1 MSPVAS
7 KVFMFT
13 GALSI
18 VRREAQ
24 AIVSELDGVVGGSVN
39 KRTDYLV
46 VGEDYGSK
54 FTTAQILGVKCIDE
68 DEFWAMVNLAREETG
83 MEILLSEEELEDFDS
98 ISSEKWKYVFSKNPN
113 LLIAT
118 EEGFLDLTKKREVE
132 VEPPRV
138 YPPRESMSYYSR
150 ENLEKWLQSDSTK
163 PKLGRRVCPY
173 CGYEIPYSISST
185 HWYCFKC
192 GVFSSIDQ
200 VEGRHVCTNWTW
212 LVDTERGFG
221 EKCNICGNV
230 RFVGNDEV
238 ISNAESS
245 LRCNFVHSLEFA
257 AEVVE
262 YYAEFDRNAKE
273 RDEQEEKSLKEL
285 QASFSP
291 EKAEKLFNQFKQKE
305 ESKDTKYK
313 IKKKR
318 RDDRLAKKRAANQ
331 PI

>member
-1 MSPVAS
+1 
-7 KVFMFT
+7 MFT

-83 MEILLSEEELEDFDS
+83 MEILLSKEELEDFDS
-98 ISSEKWKYVFSKNPN
+98 ISPEKWKYVFSKNPN

-118 EEGFLDLTKKREVE
+118 EEGFLGLIRKEEVE
-132 VEPPRV
+132 AEPPRI

-163 PKLGRRVCPY
+163 PKLGSRVCPH
-173 CGYEIPYSISST
+173 CNYEILYSISST
-185 HWYCFKC
+185 YWYCFKC
-192 GVFSSIDQ
+192 KLFSDVGQ
-200 VEGRHVCTNWTW
+200 EEGRHTC
-212 LVDTERGFG
+212 VDWVVLDIPTERGFY
-221 EKCNICGNV
+221 EKCKLCNNV
-230 RFVGNDEV
+230 KFVANDEV

-245 LRCNFVHSLEFA
+245 LKCNFVHSLEFEA
-257 AEVVE
+257 KVVE
-262 YYAEFDRNAKE
+262 EYAEFDRNAKE
-273 RDEQEEKSLKEL
+273 LTQYREENWKYLQAGLSGEEEEKLYR
-285 QASFSP
+285 
-291 EKAEKLFNQFKQKE
+291 QFKRSEEGKEARYKKKE
-305 ESKDTKYK
+305 ERKVTKLA
-313 IKKKR
+313 R
-318 RDDRLAKKRAANQ
+318 RRAANQ
-331 PI
+331 PV